1 MQIEQYKKKYYLPTV
16 EIKDYNV
23 TIDGQNFFNKP
34 IKNHLNTY
42 DNIKKLPLVK
52 EMITQLL
59 VY

>member
-34 IKNHLNTY
+34 IKNNLNTY